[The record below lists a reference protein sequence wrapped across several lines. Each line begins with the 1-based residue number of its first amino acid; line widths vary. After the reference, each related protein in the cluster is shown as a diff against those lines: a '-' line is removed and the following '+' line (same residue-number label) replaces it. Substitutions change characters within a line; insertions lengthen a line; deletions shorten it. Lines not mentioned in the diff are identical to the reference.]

1 MAKCRVTTFALAL
14 STLPYCLRLFNL
26 HGPHQASI
34 RVQHPQE
41 PQRVSSRVRRR
52 QQCRNGRV
60 GQGLEAGHCSRY
72 GSYLSHTSLSR
83 LDRFRHN
90 LLDLV
95 ESPVVAIDADES
107 VEVACDVRG
116 LCVCRVCRS
125 RVYIGSLG
133 PPVIYRPLFGHPSKG
148 FILSRLI

>member
-1 MAKCRVTTFALAL
+1 MAKCPGHHFALAL
-14 STLPYCLRLFNL
+14 STLPYCLRPSNR
-26 HGPHQASI
+26 HGPHQESI

-41 PQRVSSRVRRR
+41 PQRVSSRVRRS

-60 GQGLEAGHCSRY
+60 GQGLEAGYCSRY
-72 GSYLSHTSLSR
+72 GSYVSHTSPLC

-90 LLDLV
+90 PLDLV

-116 LCVCRVCRS
+116 LCGCCVCRS

-133 PPVIYRPLFGHPSKG
+133 PPVIYRPLFGHPGKG
-148 FILSRLI
+148 FVLSRLI